1 MGIFV
6 KSQLFNFKN
15 LKHANFFLSGSEHLI
30 NIWAPDDQLMPYCWQ
45 SKYKIEWT
53 QSKINCVII
62 HPNKNLSISGDNENV
77 KFCMFANRSQMNI
90 KCLQLVFQ
98 KAQMEEK
105 QSIRADKNLYVMA
118 DSEKEI
124 WQILQQIQFNEYL
137 LRICF
142 ITNQI
147 FTFQI
152 IQITFRNQK
161 FIDIQSIAKNISLQG
176 KGQHDLGDCQPI
188 YVTSKQILMIKN
200 GYFINII
207 RFILQNPRI
216 RWGIQLLVRIINQFW
231 L

>member
-1 MGIFV
+1 
-6 KSQLFNFKN
+6 
-15 LKHANFFLSGSEHLI
+15 
-30 NIWAPDDQLMPYCWQ
+30 
-45 SKYKIEWT
+45 
-53 QSKINCVII
+53 
-62 HPNKNLSISGDNENV
+62 
-77 KFCMFANRSQMNI
+77 MFANRQQMNI

-124 WQILQQIQFNEYL
+124 WQILQKIQFNEYL

-161 FIDIQSIAKNISLQG
+161 NLSIFKILPKIYLYKERVNMIQGIA
-176 KGQHDLGDCQPI
+176 
-188 YVTSKQILMIKN
+188 
-200 GYFINII
+200 
-207 RFILQNPRI
+207 
-216 RWGIQLLVRIINQFW
+216 NQFM
-231 L
+231 LLLSKYQ